1 MFKKTF
7 FFLCFFLFSF
17 NSYSLDQVVI
27 VDIDYLL
34 NNSKAGKN
42 IQEQLKKIND
52 ARIKEIRSK
61 DKLFKDKEAKLIAQK
76 KILSEQE
83 FAKKVNDLKKEV
95 INSNSL
101 RKKEMEQSNKKRN
114 DALSKL
120 LKEINQLL
128 IEYSKRTKISM
139 MLDKKNVIISK
150 NENDITKEILNLLD
164 KKITKIKIN

>member
-1 MFKKTF
+1 MFKKTL
-7 FFLCFFLFSF
+7 FFLCFFLFSL

-27 VDIDYLL
+27 VDIDFLL

-52 ARIKEIRSK
+52 ARIKEIKSK

-83 FAKKVNDLKKEV
+83 FAKKVSDLKKEV

-128 IEYSKRTKISM
+128 IEYSERNKISM

>member
-1 MFKKTF
+1 MNDLSFD
-7 FFLCFFLFSF
+7 LFSF
-17 NSYSLDQVVI
+17 NSFSLDQVVI

-52 ARIKEIRSK
+52 ARIKEIKSK

-101 RKKEMEQSNKKRN
+101 RKKEMEQTNKKRN

-128 IEYSKRTKISM
+128 IEYSERNKISM

>member
-1 MFKKTF
+1 MFKKTL

-17 NSYSLDQVVI
+17 NSFSLDQVVI

-52 ARIKEIRSK
+52 ARIKEIKSK
-61 DKLFKDKEAKLIAQK
+61 DKSFKDKEAKLIAQK
-76 KILSEQE
+76 NILSEQE
-83 FAKKVNDLKKEV
+83 FAKKVNELKKEV
-95 INSNSL
+95 IKSNSL
-101 RKKEMEQSNKKRN
+101 RQKEMEQSNKKRN

-120 LKEINQLL
+120 LKEINILL
-128 IEYSKRTKISM
+128 IEYSKKTKISM

-164 KKITKIKIN
+164 KKITKIKLN

>member
-1 MFKKTF
+1 MFKKTL
-7 FFLCFFLFSF
+7 FFLCFFLFSL

-52 ARIKEIRSK
+52 ARIKEIKSK

-83 FAKKVNDLKKEV
+83 FAKKVSDLKKEV

-128 IEYSKRTKISM
+128 IEYSERTKISM

>member
-1 MFKKTF
+1 MYKKTL
-7 FFLCFFLFSF
+7 FFLCFFLYSL

-27 VDIDYLL
+27 VDIDFLL

-52 ARIKEIRSK
+52 ARIKEIKSK

-128 IEYSKRTKISM
+128 IEYSERTKISM

>member
-1 MFKKTF
+1 MFKKTL
-7 FFLCFFLFSF
+7 FFLCFFLFSL

-52 ARIKEIRSK
+52 ARIKEIKSK
-61 DKLFKDKEAKLIAQK
+61 DKLFKDKEEKLIAQK

-120 LKEINQLL
+120 LKEINKLL
-128 IEYSKRTKISM
+128 IEYSEKTKISM

>member
-1 MFKKTF
+1 MFKKTL
-7 FFLCFFLFSF
+7 FFLCFFLFSL

-34 NNSKAGKN
+34 NNSKAGKS

-52 ARIKEIRSK
+52 ARIKEIKSK
-61 DKLFKDKEAKLIAQK
+61 DKLLKDKEAKLIAQK

-83 FAKKVNDLKKEV
+83 FAKKVSDLKKEV

-128 IEYSKRTKISM
+128 IEYSERTKISM